1 MPRPAPFNS
10 AEVLERAMRTFWTY
24 GYAGTSIAELV
35 EVTSVLRGS
44 IDPPLWG

>member
-1 MPRPAPFNS
+1 MPRPAPFTS
-10 AEVLERAMRTFWTY
+10 DQVLERALPTLWTY
-24 GYAGTSIAELV
+24 GYAGTSIADLV